1 MPAKVLVAAAPNGDF
16 TVFLLYRHSAVFVRD
31 EKYRKNALQ
40 TCSKD
45 RPLLVQFCANDPET
59 FKKAV
64 ELTVSA
70 IDCDG
75 IDLNLGC
82 PQVIAKRGHFGS
94 FLQDEWELISKLI
107 KIIHENFDVPITCKM
122 RVFDDVS
129 KTVAYAKMMEEAGC
143 QLLCVHGRTREQ
155 KGAMTG
161 LASWDHI
168 KAGEC
173 LTMKNVN
180 NLKSKNSLLK

>member
-1 MPAKVLVAAAPNGDF
+1 M
-16 TVFLLYRHSAVFVRD
+16 
-31 EKYRKNALQ
+31 
-40 TCSKD
+40 
-45 RPLLVQFCANDPET
+45 
-59 FKKAV
+59 
-64 ELTVSA
+64 
-70 IDCDG
+70 
-75 IDLNLGC
+75 
-82 PQVIAKRGHFGS
+82 IAKRGHFGS

-173 LTMKNVN
+173 LTMKNVH
-180 NLKSKNSLLK
+180 NLKSKNKYSFFFFFSTLKLLTL